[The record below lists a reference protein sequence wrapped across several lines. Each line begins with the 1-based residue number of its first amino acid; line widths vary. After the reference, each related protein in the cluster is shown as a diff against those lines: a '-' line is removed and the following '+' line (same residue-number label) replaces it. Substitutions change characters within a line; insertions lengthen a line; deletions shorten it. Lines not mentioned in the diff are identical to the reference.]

1 MTKIEPKLDSLKEHL
16 ESAAFLVSRG
26 ESEREAH
33 AEIVQSL
40 IIVSELKR
48 MLNNHSAEPLHKPI
62 SRKPTDVEEVRKV
75 NRRLKLWARRQNQ
88 INSKILNAFLKLKR
102 SGLNTITEAH
112 LKNELPEEKSFDS
125 NFAQMKIIAPNNH
138 GKVFEQ
144 YGDQISI
151 WEPVVAAV
159 NEYEKI
165 VFESRY
171 Q

>member
-1 MTKIEPKLDSLKEHL
+1 MSQIEPKLDSLKEHL
-16 ESAAFLVSRG
+16 ESAAFLVSKG
-26 ESEREAH
+26 ESEKEAH
-33 AEIVQSL
+33 SEIVQSL

-48 MLNNHSAEPLHKPI
+48 MLNNHSAEPLQKPM

-102 SGLNTITEAH
+102 SGLTTITDAD

-144 YGDQISI
+144 YGNNISI
-151 WEPVVAAV
+151 WDPVVGAV
-159 NEYEKI
+159 KEYENI
-165 VFESRY
+165 VIESR
-171 Q
+171 

>member
-1 MTKIEPKLDSLKEHL
+1 MSKIESKLDSLKQHL

-26 ESEREAH
+26 ELEKEAH
-33 AEIVQSL
+33 TEIVRGL
-40 IIVSELKR
+40 IIVSELR
-48 MLNNHSAEPLHKPI
+48 SMLNKQSFEPLHKPI

-75 NRRLKLWARRQNQ
+75 NRRLKLWAMRQSQ

-102 SGLNTITEAH
+102 SGLTTITEAR
-112 LKNELPEEKSFDS
+112 LRNELPEARSFYS

-144 YGDQISI
+144 YGDNVSI
-151 WEPVVAAV
+151 WEPVVGAV
-159 NEYEKI
+159 KEYEKV
-165 VFESRY
+165 VFEG